1 MTLDVL
7 YAERPLRICCVQSDV
22 FHSSSAKV
30 ARSTASLPPATSVAA
45 SDLPVAFLPICSSS
59 LFLATLFRFVHIL
72 NTARRSPCRPTLPQ
86 R

>member
-7 YAERPLRICCVQSDV
+7 YAGRPLRICCVQSDV

-45 SDLPVAFLPICSSS
+45 SDPPVALIHIRPSS

-72 NTARRSPCRPTLPQ
+72 NTARRPPCRLILPQ